1 MCAGVSI
8 YYFIFP
14 FFFVSDFTIWNESDH
29 LMWNYEANGMWRM
42 RSCFPTGHQAPLS
55 LLGEDQT
62 YKQRS
67 VAIETPR
74 STFKFNHI
82 TIIGAFIYIYI
93 GQQKCLAC
101 ACSNI
106 YIVHTH
112 ILQFKIT
119 MVNYKSG
126 IHPNEMTILFPY
138 SH

>member
-14 FFFVSDFTIWNESDH
+14 FFFVSDFSLWNESDH

-82 TIIGAFIYIYI
+82 KIIGAFIYI
-93 GQQKCLAC
+93 
-101 ACSNI
+101 
-106 YIVHTH
+106 
-112 ILQFKIT
+112 
-119 MVNYKSG
+119 
-126 IHPNEMTILFPY
+126 
-138 SH
+138 